1 MALRGATILMSVVAV
16 VPHLG
21 MDSSMFRFPPGI
33 RLRIAA
39 LIGMLAISASRAY
52 AADAAKIDQAI
63 ERAKKYLL
71 SQSKTSAAGS
81 LACYSLIKS
90 GIDKEHPD
98 IQRCIQ
104 EVVGKCRTSGYV
116 PGTHYNYEAGV
127 DAMLLEAADREKY
140 KPQLELIAQ
149 FLIGRQRPHGAWYY
163 QIEIGGAEF
172 GDTSI
177 TQYAILGLWAAAR
190 ADVEI
195 PIETWERAGKWL
207 LMTQRR
213 DGGFGYHPADPRV
226 GGGGNDV
233 LPTMTVAGT
242 GSLLVIR
249 HVLFRDTSF
258 DEDLRPEIAAAPV
271 STKRFGVLERM
282 VDDKEKK
289 AKAKTKA
296 NATMSAAA
304 FDKAIRDGM
313 NWTADHFAEPAALAS
328 YGNYY
333 FYGVERMGALLDVEK
348 IKTHDWYD
356 EGADELLRRQLNDG
370 SWSDGCGAP
379 PATALTILF
388 LTKAT
393 AGIVN
398 RTPKV
403 RAVVIGGGLLV
414 GGRGLPDNLDAI
426 KVKEGEVTKRKI
438 HSAVD
443 GLLTELEKSS
453 GAKVEAAQE
462 AVVEAIQLDNPEQL
476 ISQVD
481 RLKRLAADKRVEV
494 RRTAM
499 WALGRAGNITVAP
512 YLIRGLSD
520 GDESVAREASV
531 GLCILSRRP
540 NGCGVPTDPVEGLA
554 DDSTDNQRA
563 NHVAAWQKA
572 STKGWND
579 WYLKVRPYD
588 ERDDR
593 TQLKPKP

>member
-1 MALRGATILMSVVAV
+1 MALRGATIITSVVAV
-16 VPHLG
+16 LHHLG
-21 MDSSMFRFPPGI
+21 MDSRMFRSPPGI
-33 RLRIAA
+33 RLRVAA
-39 LIGMLAISASRAY
+39 LIGILVIPGACVF
-52 AADAAKIDQAI
+52 AADVAKIDQAV

-71 SQSKTSAAGS
+71 SQSKSSAAGS

-98 IQRCIQ
+98 IQRCVQ
-104 EVVGKCRTSGYV
+104 EVVGKCRGTGYV
-116 PGTHYNYEAGV
+116 PGSHYNYEAGV

-140 KPQLELIAQ
+140 KPQLEMIAQ

-163 QIEIGGAEF
+163 QVELGGGDF

-213 DGGFGYHPADPRV
+213 DGGFGYHPADPRL
-226 GGGGNDV
+226 GGGNDV

-249 HVLFRDTSF
+249 HVLFRDTAF
-258 DEDLRPEIAAAPV
+258 DEGLRPEAAAPV
-271 STKRFGVLERM
+271 SSKKFGVLERL
-282 VDDKEKK
+282 VDDK
-289 AKAKTKA
+289 AKAKAKA

-304 FDKAIRDGM
+304 FDKAIKEGM
-313 NWTADHFAEPAALAS
+313 NWTGDHFAEPAALAS

-348 IKTHDWYD
+348 IKTHDWYN

-370 SWSDGCGAP
+370 SWTDGCGSA

-393 AGIVN
+393 SSIIN

-403 RAVVIGGGLLV
+403 RAVFLGGGLVV

-438 HSAVD
+438 HGSVD

-476 ISQVD
+476 IGQVD

-499 WALGRAGNITVAP
+499 WALGRTGNITVAP
-512 YLIRGLSD
+512 YLILGLSD
-520 GDESVAREASV
+520 SDESVAREASV

-540 NGCGVPTDPVEGLA
+540 NGCGLPTDPVEGLA
-554 DDSTDNQRA
+554 DEATDNQRA
-563 NHVAAWQKA
+563 THLATWQKA
-572 STKGWND
+572 STKGWSD
-579 WYLKVRPYD
+579 WYAKVRPYD

-593 TQLKPKP
+593 TQLKLKP

>member
-1 MALRGATILMSVVAV
+1 
-16 VPHLG
+16 
-21 MDSSMFRFPPGI
+21 MFRSPPGI
-33 RLRIAA
+33 RLRVAA
-39 LIGMLAISASRAY
+39 LIGILVISGTGVF
-52 AADAAKIDQAI
+52 AADVEKIDQAV

-71 SQSKTSAAGS
+71 SQSKGSAAGS

-98 IQRCIQ
+98 IQRCVQ
-104 EVVGKCRTSGYV
+104 EVVGKCRTTGYV

-140 KPQLELIAQ
+140 KPQLEMIAQ

-226 GGGGNDV
+226 GGGGTDV

-249 HVLFRDTSF
+249 HVLFRDTAI
-258 DEDLRPEIAAAPV
+258 DEGLRPEVTAAPV
-271 STKRFGVLERM
+271 STKRFGVLDRM
-282 VDDKEKK
+282 VDDKEKNAK
-289 AKAKTKA
+289 AKAKA

-304 FDKAIRDGM
+304 FDKAIKEGM
-313 NWTADHFAEPAALAS
+313 NWTGDHFAEPAALAS

-333 FYGVERMGALLDVEK
+333 FYGVERMGALLDAEK
-348 IKTHDWYD
+348 IKAHDWYN

-370 SWSDGCGAP
+370 SWTDGCGSA

-393 AGIVN
+393 SSIVN
-398 RTPKV
+398 KTPKV

-438 HSAVD
+438 HGAVD
-443 GLLTELEKSS
+443 GLLAELEKSS
-453 GAKVEAAQE
+453 GAKVEEAQE

-476 ISQVD
+476 IGQVE
-481 RLKRLAADKRVEV
+481 RLKRLATDKRLEV

-499 WALGRAGNITVAP
+499 WALGRTGNITVAP

-520 GDESVAREASV
+520 GDESIAREASV

-540 NGCGVPTDPVEGLA
+540 NGCGLPTDPIEGLPDEA
-554 DDSTDNQRA
+554 TDNQRA
-563 NHVAAWQKA
+563 KHLDGWRKE
-572 STKGWND
+572 STRGWTE
-579 WYLKVRPYD
+579 WYMKVRPYD

>member
-1 MALRGATILMSVVAV
+1 MTSVVAV
-16 VPHLG
+16 LHRLG
-21 MDSSMFRFPPGI
+21 MDSRMFRFPPAF
-33 RLRIAA
+33 RLRIAVF
-39 LIGMLAISASRAY
+39 IGILVISRTGVF
-52 AADAAKIDQAI
+52 AADVAKIDQAV

-71 SQSKTSAAGS
+71 GQTKTSAAGS

-98 IQRCIQ
+98 IQRCVQ
-104 EVVGKCRTSGYV
+104 EVVGKCRSTGYV
-116 PGTHYNYEAGV
+116 PGSHYNYEAGV

-140 KPQLELIAQ
+140 KPQLEMIAQ

-163 QIEIGGAEF
+163 QIELGGGDF

-177 TQYAILGLWAAAR
+177 TQYAILGLWAASR

-207 LMTQRR
+207 LTTQRR
-213 DGGFGYHPADPRV
+213 DGGFGYHPTDPKQ
-226 GGGGNDV
+226 GGVGNDV

-249 HVLFRDTSF
+249 HVLFRDTAV
-258 DEDLRPEIAAAPV
+258 DEGLRPEVTAAPV
-271 STKRFGVLERM
+271 STKKFGVLDRM

-289 AKAKTKA
+289 AKAKAKA

-304 FDKAIRDGM
+304 FDKAIKDGM

-333 FYGVERMGALLDVEK
+333 FYGVERMGALLEVEK
-348 IKTHDWYD
+348 IKTHDWYN

-370 SWSDGCGAP
+370 SWNDSCGAA

-393 AGIVN
+393 ASIIHK
-398 RTPKV
+398 TPKV

-426 KVKEGEVTKRKI
+426 KVKEGEITKRKI
-438 HSAVD
+438 HGAVD
-443 GLLTELEKSS
+443 GLLAELEKSS
-453 GAKVEAAQE
+453 GAKVEEAQE

-476 ISQVD
+476 IGQVE
-481 RLKRLAADKRVEV
+481 RLKRLATDKRVEV

-499 WALGRAGNITVAP
+499 WALGRTGNITVAP

-520 GDESVAREASV
+520 SDDSIAHEASV

-540 NGCGVPTDPVEGLA
+540 NGCGLPTDPIEGLSDEA
-554 DDSTDNQRA
+554 SDNQRA
-563 NHVAAWQKA
+563 KHLEAWRKD
-572 STKGWND
+572 STRGWTE
-579 WYLKVRPYD
+579 WYMKVRPYD

>member
-1 MALRGATILMSVVAV
+1 M
-16 VPHLG
+16 
-21 MDSSMFRFPPGI
+21 
-33 RLRIAA
+33 
-39 LIGMLAISASRAY
+39 ISGTGVF
-52 AADAAKIDQAI
+52 AADVAKIDQAV

-71 SQSKTSAAGS
+71 SQSKSSAAGS

-90 GIDKEHPD
+90 GVDKEHPD
-98 IQRCIQ
+98 IQRCVQ
-104 EVVGKCRTSGYV
+104 EVVGKCRTTGYV
-116 PGTHYNYEAGV
+116 PGSHYNYEAGV
-127 DAMLLEAADREKY
+127 DAMLLEAANREKY
-140 KPQLELIAQ
+140 KPQLEMIAQ

-163 QIEIGGAEF
+163 QIEIGGGEF

-195 PIETWERAGKWL
+195 PIEIWERAGKWL

-213 DGGFGYHPADPRV
+213 DGGFGYHPVDPRL
-226 GGGGNDV
+226 GGVNNDAM
-233 LPTMTVAGT
+233 PTMTVAGT

-249 HVLFRDTSF
+249 HVLFRDTAI
-258 DEDLRPEIAAAPV
+258 DESPRPEVAAPV
-271 STKRFGVLERM
+271 STKRFGVLDRM

-304 FDKAIRDGM
+304 FDKAIKEGM
-313 NWTADHFAEPAALAS
+313 NWTGDHFAEPAALAS

-333 FYGVERMGALLDVEK
+333 FYGIERMGALLDVEK
-348 IKTHDWYD
+348 IKTHDWYN

-370 SWSDGCGAP
+370 SWNDSCGAA

-393 AGIVN
+393 SSIIN
-398 RTPKV
+398 KTPKV

-426 KVKEGEVTKRKI
+426 KIKEGEVSKRKI
-438 HSAVD
+438 HGAVD
-443 GLLTELEKSS
+443 GLLAELEKSS
-453 GAKVEAAQE
+453 GAKVEEAQE

-476 ISQVD
+476 IGQVE
-481 RLKRLAADKRVEV
+481 RLKRLATDKRVEV

-499 WALGRAGNITVAP
+499 WALGRTGNITVAP

-520 GDESVAREASV
+520 GDESIAREASV

-540 NGCGVPTDPVEGLA
+540 NGCGLPTDPIEGLSDEA
-554 DDSTDNQRA
+554 SDNQRA
-563 NHVAAWQKA
+563 KHLETWRKE
-572 STKGWND
+572 STRGWTD
-579 WYLKVRPYD
+579 WYMKVRPYD